1 MKNKATRKIY
11 RRNGIT
17 HMCCKGGYFGLS
29 YAIDAST
36 GATSA
41 VSYALEAETQFKAG
55 DNVQATFTTDSVGHE
70 CVEVFLAIAKKKG
83 IRETWYRVDVP
94 RKERVEKDPSE
105 YAQAQKH
112 AADHKKKKAALE
124 NAGFTV
130 VAA

>member
-17 HMCCKGGYFGLS
+17 HMCCKGGYF
-29 YAIDAST
+29 
-36 GATSA
+36 
-41 VSYALEAETQFKAG
+41 ALHGEETQLKAG

-70 CVEVFLAIAKKKG
+70 CVEIFLSIPKKKG

-94 RKERVEKDPSE
+94 RKKRVEKDPSE
-105 YAQAQKH
+105 FAQAQ
-112 AADHKKKKAALE
+112 AREADHQMKKAALK